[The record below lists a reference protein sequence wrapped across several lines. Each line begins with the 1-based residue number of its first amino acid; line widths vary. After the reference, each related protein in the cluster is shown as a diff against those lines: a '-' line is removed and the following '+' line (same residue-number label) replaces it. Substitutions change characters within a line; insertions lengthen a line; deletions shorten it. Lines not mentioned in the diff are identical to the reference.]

1 MARNKILTDLEES
14 YNELVHKVSWPSKTD
29 LANSTIIVMVASILM
44 ALLIWG
50 IDTVINWAMHGVYSL

>member
-1 MARNKILTDLEES
+1 MAKNKILTDLEES
-14 YNELVHKVSWPSKTD
+14 YNELVHKVSWLSKEE

-50 IDTVINWAMHGVYSL
+50 IDKLIQLVMEFVYHL